1 VTEQQFRLRA
11 DQALEELQHE
21 LLPLADEAGL
31 EIDLRNGV
39 LQIVFEEPEPA
50 KFVISPNAPVQQIW
64 VSARSRSFKLAWS
77 DDAGT
82 FVLDGEQLNTLVER
96 LAQQQLANRT
106 TKWGTSRRVRL
117 SEHTARA
124 IERTSRCSAR
134 PKACSVN
141 SGCGLRLEERDSRRS
156 IGGFAITLHLWRP
169 HA

>member
-1 VTEQQFRLRA
+1 MTEQEFRLRA

-21 LLPLADEAGL
+21 LLPIADEAGL

-39 LQIVFEEPEPA
+39 LQVVFEEPEPA

-96 LAQQQLANRT
+96 LTREQLA
-106 TKWGTSRRVRL
+106 
-117 SEHTARA
+117 
-124 IERTSRCSAR
+124 
-134 PKACSVN
+134 P
-141 SGCGLRLEERDSRRS
+141 
-156 IGGFAITLHLWRP
+156 
-169 HA
+169 

>member
-1 VTEQQFRLRA
+1 MTEKEFRLRA
-11 DQALEELQHE
+11 DHALEDLQQE
-21 LLPLADEAGL
+21 LLPLADDVGL

-96 LAQQQLANRT
+96 LAQQQLASN
-106 TKWGTSRRVRL
+106 
-117 SEHTARA
+117 
-124 IERTSRCSAR
+124 
-134 PKACSVN
+134 
-141 SGCGLRLEERDSRRS
+141 
-156 IGGFAITLHLWRP
+156 
-169 HA
+169 